1 MSQPGDDQGGKQR
14 PPENL
19 GEAYRKASP
28 YLAASSSLV
37 GAVAGFTL
45 LGHWIDGKVGAR
57 TPWFTLLGALLG
69 MAGGFVSFFRQVLGK
84 GTRR

>member
-1 MSQPGDDQGGKQR
+1 VAQPGDQGGR
-14 PPENL
+14 HSSPVSL

-28 YLAASSSLV
+28 YLGASTTLV

-45 LGHWIDGKVGAR
+45 LGHWIDGKAGNV

-84 GTRR
+84 GTRP